1 MKTIEEHILVTKA
14 LSDKNR
20 IRVLFAL
27 EKGELCA
34 CDIIE
39 LLRIVPSTVSKH
51 MSILLKAGFVE
62 GRKDGRW
69 MHYRLS
75 MRKNSTKSRMLFELM
90 REDLER
96 DATIREDRK
105 RLRIIVKKC
114 KERQCAL
121 ETKNKRRICFDDK

>member
-1 MKTIEEHILVTKA
+1 MNEIKEYILIAKA

-20 IRVLFAL
+20 IRTLFAL
-27 EKGELCA
+27 KQGELCA

-39 LLRIVPSTVSKH
+39 LLRLVPSTVSKH
-51 MSILLKAGFVE
+51 MGILLKAGLVE

-69 MHYRLS
+69 MYYSLS
-75 MRKNSTKSRMLFELM
+75 SKKTSAKSRRLFVLM
-90 REDLER
+90 KEDLER

-105 RLRIIVKKC
+105 HLRVIVKKC

-121 ETKNKRRICFDDK
+121 ETNNKRWICFDDK